1 MADLRFSF
9 SAGPAALPPPVRE
22 LIREGLVDWDGRGTS
37 VLEVS
42 QWNPRLLDTFAK
54 VETDL
59 REILAIPS
67 DYAVLFLHGG
77 ASNQFAMVPMN
88 LLGDGDRA
96 DYLHTGLWSGKAVLE
111 ARRYGQVNVAA
122 STAGSEFRSVPAQRE
137 LALDTGARYVHYTP
151 VETAHGVQ
159 FDYTPETGDVPLVA
173 DATAALLATPLDI
186 GSHGVVYAS
195 TQKNLGVV
203 GMTVVIVR
211 RDLIGDAAPLTPTT
225 FDYAMHQRTS
235 SRFTTPPA
243 FAWYVTGLVLDW
255 VRDQGGQPAMIERS
269 RRRAEVVYS
278 AIDASTMFTAPVA
291 PTSRAWTNAVFT
303 LSDPNLTETFLKK
316 AEEEGLFDLRGHS
329 AVGGVRASLY
339 LGMPE
344 AGAHALAA
352 FLTDFEARH
361 G

>member
-1 MADLRFSF
+1 MGDLRFSF
-9 SAGPAALPPPVRE
+9 SAGPATLPPSVRE
-22 LIREGLVDWDGRGTS
+22 RIREDLADWDGRGTS
-37 VLEVS
+37 ILEAS

-59 REILAIPS
+59 REILTIPD

-88 LLGDGDRA
+88 LLGDGGRS
-96 DYLHTGLWSGKAVLE
+96 DYLHTGLWSGKAVRE

-122 STAGSEFRSVPAQRE
+122 STAGSEFRSAPAQSE
-137 LALDTGARYVHYTP
+137 IALDTTARYVHYTP

-159 FDYTPETGDVPLVA
+159 FDYPPETGNVPLVA

-195 TQKNLGVV
+195 TQKNLGVA

-211 RDLIGDAAPLTPTT
+211 RDLIGQAAPFTPTT
-225 FDYAMHQRTS
+225 FDYAVHQRTS
-235 SRFTTPPA
+235 SRFTTPPT

-255 VRDQGGQPAMIERS
+255 VRDHGGLPVMIERS
-269 RRRAEVVYS
+269 RRRADVLYS
-278 AIDASTMFTAPVA
+278 TIDASGMFTAPVEPA
-291 PTSRAWTNAVFT
+291 SRAWTNAVFT
-303 LSDPNLTETFLKK
+303 LSDANLTETFLKE

>member
-1 MADLRFSF
+1 MAGLRFSF

-22 LIREGLVDWDGRGTS
+22 RIREDLVDWDGSRTS
-37 VLEVS
+37 ILEAS
-42 QWNPRLLDTFAK
+42 QWNPQLLDTFAK

-59 REILAIPS
+59 REILTVPD

-88 LLGDGDRA
+88 LLGDGGRA
-96 DYLHTGLWSGKAVLE
+96 DYLHTGLWSGKAVQE

-122 STAGSEFRSVPAQRE
+122 STAGTEFRSVPAQRDI
-137 LALDTGARYVHYTP
+137 ALDTTAHYVHYTP
-151 VETAHGVQ
+151 VETAHGIQ

-173 DATAALLATPLDI
+173 DATAALLVTPLDI

-211 RDLIGDAAPLTPTT
+211 RDLIGHPAPFTPTT
-225 FDYAMHQRTS
+225 FDYAVHQRTS

-255 VRDQGGQPAMIERS
+255 VREQGGLPAMIERS
-269 RRRAEVVYS
+269 RRRAEAVYS
-278 AIDASTMFTAPVA
+278 TIDASAMFTAPVDS
-291 PTSRAWTNAVFT
+291 TSRAWTNVVFA
-303 LSDPNLTETFLKK
+303 LSDANLTETFLKE

-344 AGAHALAA
+344 AGAHALGA